1 MVDKSLS
8 YLTLGGTLDPAICSL
23 TSLTHVGL
31 ASNQFSGPIPDCF
44 RDSRWL
50 LDLHSNYL
58 TGSVCAGSMESN
70 CLSRKCSNS
79 QRLAKEC
86 AAFCGATSAQGPC
99 GGHGQ
104 CSLSGTQPTC
114 TCDPGYRSAQ
124 VAGVASCTLS
134 SGGVPP
140 PPKKMSPPPPKK
152 MSPPPPKKM
161 SPPPPKKMSLPPPK
175 RSPDPPPPGGGGRSA
190 NRTRG
195 LVPPSLGS
203 PPKYLSKYFRHAS
216 YEFSGD
222 ASSANWNLMAT
233 VDWRQKNVLAG
244 VKDQGSCSACW
255 SFAAVGA
262 IEAANAILISSQ
274 VAASEQQIID
284 CQRGSS
290 SCAGGWPGDAFE
302 YASANTPS
310 YGGLVAEGEYLY
322 QGAKSTF
329 GCDVDQAKQ
338 GQFGVAFWEQVDF
351 YGWFGLLLAVQRQPV
366 VVNIQADQDSFLQ
379 YTGQGVYSDAGCFKS
394 GVVDHSVLLVGYNLA
409 ASNPYWIIR
418 NSWGPA
424 WGDNGYMYLAIV
436 GGDGI
441 CGISSTPGS
450 YPVVKGNNPCG
461 KIALNP
467 CGGGTCFPKGA
478 SNECKCPP
486 QFVAVTNLDGSQSCA
501 PQNVCRFFLY
511 NPCNVGTCVDDGR
524 GAYAC
529 ICPAGFYGGFRLDSS
544 PTCVP
549 APQGTGTQTYVV
561 QASESCYLIHTA
573 FRLTL
578 LQFLAQNKGLKC
590 NALRAGTI
598 VNGDTCAS
606 VKALFSLKVDLLS
619 INPGLDCSLLV
630 PGQQVCVRSSAKN
643 LADLPLCTQLKPVE
657 AWDTCPKL
665 WAKYHLTPARFFELN
680 PGIYCGN
687 LVPKRGPSL
696 PGQQVCVAAAPN
708 GRPRCK
714 KAYKLQRGDSCAS
727 IIYHKFKRSV
737 ALFRKLNRGLDC
749 RSESLFVQQI
759 ICVQ

>member
-1 MVDKSLS
+1 MSALPTLY
-8 YLTLGGTLDPAICSL
+8 YLHLE
-23 TSLTHVGL
+23 
-31 ASNQFSGPIPDCF
+31 
-44 RDSRWL
+44 
-50 LDLHSNYL
+50 SNYF
-58 TGSVCAGSMESN
+58 TGSVCPGLNNTSN
-70 CLSRKCSNS
+70 CFSGKCAQG
-79 QRLAKEC
+79 QRSAQEC
-86 AAFCGATSAQGPC
+86 AAFCGAMSAQGPC
-99 GGHGQ
+99 RGHGR
-104 CSLSGTQPTC
+104 CFFSGTQPTC
-114 TCDPGYRSAQ
+114 ACDPGYKSAQ
-124 VAGVASCTLS
+124 VWGNSAAVRYFDDKFGGLS
-134 SGGVPP
+134 VREPRVTGGVPP
-140 PPKKMSPPPPKK
+140 PPKKKSPPPPKK
-152 MSPPPPKKM
+152 KSP
-161 SPPPPKKMSLPPPK
+161 PPPK
-175 RSPDPPPPGGGGRSA
+175 RSPAPPPPGGGA

-195 LVPPSLGS
+195 LVPPALGS

-216 YEFSGD
+216 YGFSGD
-222 ASSANWNLMAT
+222 ASSANWDLKAS
-233 VDWRQKNVLAG
+233 VDWRQKNVLAV

-255 SFAAVGA
+255 AFAAVGA

-274 VAASEQQIID
+274 VTASEQQIVD
-284 CQRGSS
+284 CQRGGS

-302 YASANTPS
+302 YVSANTPS
-310 YGGLVAEGEYLY
+310 YGGLVAEGEYPY
-322 QGAKSTF
+322 QGAKSKF
-329 GCDVDQAKQ
+329 GCDVDQAHQ
-338 GQFGVAFWEQVDF
+338 GQFGVNFWEQVDF

-366 VVNIQADQDSFLQ
+366 VVNIEADQESFLR
-379 YTGQGVYSDAGCFKS
+379 YTGQGVYDDAGCFKN

-409 ASNPYWIIR
+409 AKNPYWIIR

-450 YPVVKGNNPCG
+450 YPVVKGINPCG

-467 CGGGTCFPKGA
+467 CGGGTCYPKGA

-486 QFVAVTNLDGSQSCA
+486 QFVAVTDLDGSQSCA
-501 PQNVCRFFLY
+501 PQKVCRFFLY

-549 APQGTGTQTYVV
+549 APQSTGTQKYTV
-561 QASESCYLIHTA
+561 QAAESCYLIHTA

-578 LQFLAQNKGLKC
+578 PQFLAQNKGLKC
-590 NALRAGTI
+590 NSLRAGTI
-598 VNGDTCAS
+598 VNGDSCPS
-606 VKALFSLKVDLLS
+606 VKALFSLKVDLPA

-643 LADLPLCTQLKPVE
+643 LADLPLCTQQKPVE
-657 AWDTCPKL
+657 ALDTCPKL

-680 PGIYCGN
+680 SGIYCQN
-687 LVPKRGPSL
+687 LVPKQGFSV

-714 KAYKLQRGDSCAS
+714 KAYKLQRGDSL
-727 IIYHKFKRSV
+727 YVFHNGMF
-737 ALFRKLNRGLDC
+737 L
-749 RSESLFVQQI
+749 
-759 ICVQ
+759 